1 VPLLRR
7 RWHAALSRQF
17 ALDLTEYGVP
27 VELLEV
33 SAPNKLIAMLAS
45 LATAA

>member
-1 VPLLRR
+1 LAPHT
-7 RWHAALSRQF
+7 HAALARQF

-33 SAPNKLIAMLAS
+33 STPDELIARLAS